1 MNERKEQEVIMR
13 WIKKLGI
20 ASAAAAVALALGTVA
35 APQAAAQ
42 SVEQFYKG
50 NTLTI
55 LLGQPPGG
63 SYDLYARLAA
73 QHMGKYIPGNPT
85 IVVQYKPGGG
95 GATAVAYLYDQ
106 APKNGTMLGLFSE
119 TIGQTQ
125 LLEPNVGK
133 WKMQDM
139 TYIGSFDSVNAAF
152 VRRKNSPAK
161 TVDDMR
167 RMPMN
172 VGCSGRTSQSYQS
185 PALLKN
191 LAGFKFNI
199 ICGYPGSAEYVLALK
214 KGEVDM
220 VSSAWNQWISAH
232 PQEIKSG
239 EFIPVIQSG
248 LHRHKD
254 LANIPLMQ
262 ELVDDPKLKKVFEF
276 ASAGAAI
283 GRALLAP
290 PKVPQD
296 RIDALRAAFDKAVK
310 DPAFLAD
317 AKTRRAELDP
327 TPGAEV
333 QKASLAII
341 NAPADVIA
349 LAKKGME

>member
-1 MNERKEQEVIMR
+1 MI
-13 WIKKLGI
+13 GI
-20 ASAAAAVALALGTVA
+20 RRMSFAAGIAAAVASGLA
-35 APQAAAQ
+35 APAAAQ

-50 NTLTI
+50 STLTI

-73 QHMGKYIPGNPT
+73 DYMRKFIPGNPT

-95 GATAVAYLYDQ
+95 GAVAVAYFYAQ
-106 APKNGTMLGLFSE
+106 APKNGSMLGLFSE
-119 TIGQTQ
+119 TIPQTQ
-125 LLEPNVGK
+125 LLEPAVGK

-139 TYIGSFDSVNAAF
+139 TYIGSFSTVNAAF
-152 VRRKNSPAK
+152 VRRKNAPAK
-161 TVDDMR
+161 TVEEMR
-167 RMPMN
+167 HIAMN

-199 ICGYPGSAEYVLALK
+199 ICGYPGSAEYVLALE

-220 VSSAWNQWISAH
+220 VSSAWNQWTSAH
-232 PQEIKSG
+232 MQKIESG
-239 EFIPVIQSG
+239 EFVPVIQSG
-248 LHRHKD
+248 LKRHKD
-254 LANIPLMQ
+254 LPNIPLMQ
-262 ELVDDPKLKKVFEF
+262 ELVTDPKLKQVFEF

-290 PKVPQD
+290 PNVPQD
-296 RIDALRAAFDKAVK
+296 RIDALRAAFDKTVK

-317 AKTRRAELDP
+317 AKKRGAEIDP
-327 TPGAEV
+327 TSGAEV

-341 NAPADVIA
+341 AAPKDVVAIA
-349 LAKKGME
+349 AKGMQ

>member
-1 MNERKEQEVIMR
+1 MI
-13 WIKKLGI
+13 GI
-20 ASAAAAVALALGTVA
+20 RRMSFAAGIAAAVASGLA
-35 APQAAAQ
+35 APAAAQ

-50 NTLTI
+50 STLTI

-73 QHMGKYIPGNPT
+73 DYMRKFIPGNPT

-95 GATAVAYLYDQ
+95 GAVAVAYFYAQ
-106 APKNGTMLGLFSE
+106 APKNGSMLGLFSE
-119 TIGQTQ
+119 TIPQTQ
-125 LLEPNVGK
+125 LLEPAVGK

-139 TYIGSFDSVNAAF
+139 TYIGSFSTVNAAF
-152 VRRKNSPAK
+152 VRRKNAPAK
-161 TVDDMR
+161 TMR
-167 RMPMN
+167 HIAMN

-199 ICGYPGSAEYVLALK
+199 ICGYPGSAEYVLALE

-220 VSSAWNQWISAH
+220 VSSAWNQWTSAH
-232 PQEIKSG
+232 MQKIESG
-239 EFIPVIQSG
+239 EFVPVIQSG
-248 LHRHKD
+248 LKRHKD
-254 LANIPLMQ
+254 LPNIPLMQ
-262 ELVDDPKLKKVFEF
+262 ELVTDPKLKQVFEF

-290 PKVPQD
+290 PNVPQD
-296 RIDALRAAFDKAVK
+296 RIDALRAAFDKTVK

-317 AKTRRAELDP
+317 AKKRGAEIDP
-327 TPGAEV
+327 TSGAEV

-341 NAPADVIA
+341 AAPKDVVAIA
-349 LAKKGME
+349 AKGMQ

>member
-1 MNERKEQEVIMR
+1 MI
-13 WIKKLGI
+13 GI
-20 ASAAAAVALALGTVA
+20 RRMSFAAGIAAAVASGLA
-35 APQAAAQ
+35 APAAAQ

-50 NTLTI
+50 STLTI

-73 QHMGKYIPGNPT
+73 DYMRKFIPGNPT

-95 GATAVAYLYDQ
+95 GAVAVAYFYAQ
-106 APKNGTMLGLFSE
+106 APKNGSMLGLFSE
-119 TIGQTQ
+119 TIPQTQ
-125 LLEPNVGK
+125 LLEPAVGK

-139 TYIGSFDSVNAAF
+139 TYIGSFSTVNAAF
-152 VRRKNSPAK
+152 VRRKNAPAK
-161 TVDDMR
+161 TVEEMR
-167 RMPMN
+167 HIAMN

-199 ICGYPGSAEYVLALK
+199 ICGYPGSAEYVLALE

-220 VSSAWNQWISAH
+220 VSSAWNQWTSAH
-232 PQEIKSG
+232 MQKIESG
-239 EFIPVIQSG
+239 EFVPVIQSG
-248 LHRHKD
+248 LKRHKD
-254 LANIPLMQ
+254 LPNIPLMQ
-262 ELVDDPKLKKVFEF
+262 ELVTDPKLKQVFEF

-290 PKVPQD
+290 PNVPQD
-296 RIDALRAAFDKAVK
+296 RIDALRAAFDKTVQ

-317 AKTRRAELDP
+317 AKKRGAEIDP
-327 TPGAEV
+327 TSGAEV

-341 NAPADVIA
+341 AAPKDVVAIA
-349 LAKKGME
+349 AKGMQ

>member
-1 MNERKEQEVIMR
+1 MI
-13 WIKKLGI
+13 GI
-20 ASAAAAVALALGTVA
+20 RRMSFAAGIAAAVASGLA
-35 APQAAAQ
+35 APAAAQ

-50 NTLTI
+50 STLTI

-73 QHMGKYIPGNPT
+73 DYMRKFIPGNPT

-95 GATAVAYLYDQ
+95 GAVAVAYFYAQ
-106 APKNGTMLGLFSE
+106 APKNGSMLGLFSE
-119 TIGQTQ
+119 TIPQTQ
-125 LLEPNVGK
+125 LLEPAVGK

-139 TYIGSFDSVNAAF
+139 TYIGSFSTVNAAF
-152 VRRKNSPAK
+152 VRRKNAPAK
-161 TVDDMR
+161 TVEEMR
-167 RMPMN
+167 HIAMN

-199 ICGYPGSAEYVLALK
+199 ICGYPGSAEYVLALE

-220 VSSAWNQWISAH
+220 VSSAWNQWTSAH
-232 PQEIKSG
+232 MQKIESG
-239 EFIPVIQSG
+239 EFVPVIQSG
-248 LHRHKD
+248 LKRHKD
-254 LANIPLMQ
+254 LPNIPLMQ
-262 ELVDDPKLKKVFEF
+262 ELVTDPKLKQVFEF

-290 PKVPQD
+290 PNVSQD
-296 RIDALRAAFDKAVK
+296 RIDALRAAFDKTVK

-317 AKTRRAELDP
+317 AKKRGAEIDP
-327 TPGAEV
+327 TSGAEV

-341 NAPADVIA
+341 AAPKDVVAIA
-349 LAKKGME
+349 AKGMQ

>member
-1 MNERKEQEVIMR
+1 MG
-13 WIKKLGI
+13 LGLAAGAGIVAI
-20 ASAAAAVALALGTVA
+20 ALITAT
-35 APQAAAQ
+35 APRAAAQ

-50 NTLTI
+50 NTITI

-73 QHMGKYIPGNPT
+73 QHMGKYIPGKPN
-85 IVVQYKPGGG
+85 ILVQYKPGGG
-95 GATAVAYLYDQ
+95 GANAVAYFYEQ
-106 APKNGTMLGLFSE
+106 GPKNGTMLGLFSE

-125 LLEPNVGK
+125 LLEPDVGK
-133 WKMQDM
+133 WKMQEM

-152 VRRKNSPAK
+152 VRRKGSPAK

-167 RMPMN
+167 RIQVN

-199 ICGYPGSAEYVLALK
+199 ICGYPGSAAYVLALI
-214 KGEVDM
+214 KGEVDV
-220 VSSAWNQWISAH
+220 VSSAWNQWTSSH
-232 PQEIKSG
+232 PKEFQTG
-239 EFIPVIQSG
+239 EFVPVIQSG

-254 LANIPLMQ
+254 LPNVPLMQ
-262 ELVDDPKLKKVFEF
+262 ELVTDPKLKKVFEF
-276 ASAGAAI
+276 ASAGSAI

-296 RIDALRAAFDKAVK
+296 RIDALRTAFDKVVK
-310 DPAFLAD
+310 DPQFLSD
-317 AKTRRAELDP
+317 AKKRRAEIDP

-333 QKASLAII
+333 QKASLGII
-341 NAPADVIA
+341 NAPKDIIET
-349 LAKKGME
+349 AKKGME

>member
-1 MNERKEQEVIMR
+1 MI
-13 WIKKLGI
+13 GI
-20 ASAAAAVALALGTVA
+20 RRMSFAAGIAAAVASGLVA
-35 APQAAAQ
+35 PAAAQ

-50 NTLTI
+50 STLTI

-73 QHMGKYIPGNPT
+73 DYMRKFIPGNPT

-95 GATAVAYLYDQ
+95 GAVAVAYFYAQ
-106 APKNGTMLGLFSE
+106 APKNGSMLGLFSE
-119 TIGQTQ
+119 TIPQTQ
-125 LLEPNVGK
+125 LLEPAVGK

-139 TYIGSFDSVNAAF
+139 TYIGSFSTVNAAF
-152 VRRKNSPAK
+152 VRRKNAPAK
-161 TVDDMR
+161 TVEEMR
-167 RMPMN
+167 HIAMN

-199 ICGYPGSAEYVLALK
+199 ICGYPGSAEYVLALE

-220 VSSAWNQWISAH
+220 VSSAWNQWTSAH
-232 PQEIKSG
+232 MQKIKSG
-239 EFIPVIQSG
+239 EFVPVIQSG
-248 LHRHKD
+248 LTRHKD
-254 LANIPLMQ
+254 LPNIPLMQ
-262 ELVDDPKLKKVFEF
+262 ELVTDPKLKQVFEF

-296 RIDALRAAFDKAVK
+296 RIDALRAAFDKTVK
-310 DPAFLAD
+310 DPAFIAD
-317 AKTRRAELDP
+317 AKKRGAELDP
-327 TPGAEV
+327 TSGAEV

-341 NAPADVIA
+341 AAPKDIVA
-349 LAKKGME
+349 LAAKGMQ

>member
-1 MNERKEQEVIMR
+1 MFGLSGKTFVGLCVATMS
-13 WIKKLGI
+13 LAATG
-20 ASAAAAVALALGTVA
+20 AS
-35 APQAAAQ
+35 PAAAQ

-50 NTLTI
+50 NTITI

-73 QHMGKYIPGNPT
+73 DHMKRFIPGNPNI
-85 IVVQYKPGGG
+85 IVQSKPGGG
-95 GATAVAYLYDQ
+95 GAVAVAYLYEL

-125 LLEPNVGK
+125 LLEPTVGK
-133 WKMQDM
+133 WKLQEM
-139 TYIGSFDSVNAAF
+139 TYIGSFSTVNAAF
-152 VRRKNSPAK
+152 VRRKDAPAK
-161 TVDDMR
+161 TVEEMR
-167 RMPMN
+167 TTPMN

-199 ICGYPGSAEYVLALK
+199 ICGYPGSAEYVLALE

-220 VSSAWNQWISAH
+220 VSSAWNQWTSAH
-232 PQEIKSG
+232 PQKIASG
-239 EFIPVIQSG
+239 EFVPVIQSG
-248 LHRHKD
+248 LRRHKD
-254 LANIPLMQ
+254 LPNIPLMQ
-262 ELVDDPKLKKVFEF
+262 ELVTDPKLKQVFEF

-296 RIDALRAAFDKAVK
+296 RLDALRAAFDKVVK
-310 DPAFLAD
+310 DPAFIAD
-317 AKTRRAELDP
+317 AKKRGAELDP

-341 NAPADVIA
+341 SAPKDIVEIA
-349 LAKKGME
+349 AKGMQ